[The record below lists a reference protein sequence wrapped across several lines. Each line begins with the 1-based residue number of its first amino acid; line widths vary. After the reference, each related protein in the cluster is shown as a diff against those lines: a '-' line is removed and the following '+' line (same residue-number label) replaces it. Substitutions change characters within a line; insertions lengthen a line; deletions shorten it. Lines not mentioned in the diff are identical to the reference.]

1 MEKKL
6 VIVESPA
13 KAKTIGKI
21 LGKDYVI
28 RASMGHIRDLPE
40 RVFGVDIEN
49 GFAPQYEESKSRSK
63 NLSDLKSSA
72 KAASEIFL
80 ASDPDR
86 EGEAIAWHLREVLS
100 KLNKKAPF
108 RRVSFHEI
116 TRTAIEKAFEKPGD
130 VDMDLVDAQQARR
143 VLDRIVGYQ
152 ISPLLWTRI
161 ERGVSAGRVQSVAL
175 RLVCEREREILAF
188 IPKEYWNFQAKF
200 LPAGGSETFVAKLA
214 KINGDKFEVN
224 NSTDSNAILDAI
236 RGAAQWNVSSID
248 IQPRKKIC
256 AAAVHYQYTPAGCQF
271 RSRILCQP
279 DHAYRATALRR
290 DRYR

>member
-130 VDMDLVDAQQARR
+130 VDMDLVDAQQAF
-143 VLDRIVGYQ
+143 LQ
-152 ISPLLWTRI
+152 RI
-161 ERGVSAGRVQSVAL
+161 EYADV
-175 RLVCEREREILAF
+175 LV
-188 IPKEYWNFQAKF
+188 
-200 LPAGGSETFVAKLA
+200 
-214 KINGDKFEVN
+214 KISG
-224 NSTDSNAILDAI
+224 
-236 RGAAQWNVSSID
+236 
-248 IQPRKKIC
+248 
-256 AAAVHYQYTPAGCQF
+256 
-271 RSRILCQP
+271 
-279 DHAYRATALRR
+279 
-290 DRYR
+290 